1 MERFIINL
9 QTLSQGFRSV
19 DEYFKEMKVT
29 IIRANISEDKVAM
42 MVRFL
47 NELNKEIDNIVE
59 LQHYMKI
66 DDMIHMVVKIEKQF
80 RRKGS
85 AKPGAYSCSFL
96 DWKLNFK
103 KKGNALMK
111 PMTTP
116 KIVEPLFVR
125 KQVIALKE
133 KKENIA

>member
-9 QTLSQGFRSV
+9 QTLSQGFRSA

-59 LQHYMKI
+59 LRDKRI
-66 DDMIHMVVKIEKQF
+66 L
-80 RRKGS
+80 
-85 AKPGAYSCSFL
+85 A
-96 DWKLNFK
+96 FK
-103 KKGNALMK
+103 
-111 PMTTP
+111 
-116 KIVEPLFVR
+116 
-125 KQVIALKE
+125 
-133 KKENIA
+133 